1 MNAIIRAAAEGYTLQ
16 QTITA
21 VKAVM
26 KRDHEQAVKAWE
38 REQAKPFPR
47 YEIASGDL
55 VRRIHGSVEYN
66 GGYIYPG
73 TYWKLAGGDFP
84 SYLHEQRWSRPGES
98 RDAAPVEDT
107 QTFVESLCIGE
118 VLVCTVSMGGGVET
132 TTYKKTT
139 AGWFVIGHTD
149 SNDEPPSYDGYICPG
164 IRARVAAKLG
174 VGTSQTFHAMFDM
187 ALAKVQI

>member
-21 VKAVM
+21 LTAVM
-26 KRDHEQAVKAWE
+26 ERDHEQAVKAWE

-55 VRRIHGSVEYN
+55 VRRIHGSVQYR
-66 GGYIYPG
+66 GGYFYSG
-73 TYWKLAGGDFP
+73 TTWGRAGGDFP
-84 SYLHEQRWSRPGES
+84 SYLYEQRWSRPGES
-98 RDAAPVEDT
+98 RDAAPLQEV
-107 QTFVESLCIGE
+107 QAFVEGLANGE
-118 VLVCTVSMGGGVET
+118 VLASTDQFGNGTET

-139 AGWFVIGHTD
+139 AGWFVIEHTD
-149 SNDEPPSYDGYICPG
+149 SNEEPPSGGYNCPG
-164 IRARVAAKLG
+164 IRQRVATKLG
-174 VGTSQTFHAMFDM
+174 VGMSQTFHAMFDM